1 MRRLLTALCALI
13 AIPADAARDGDALI
27 FDLSVAGVPIG
38 TASLRATGMG
48 DAYALQGEAD
58 FGFLFWGGQGG
69 AVAQGRVAGDRLT
82 PERYRLDYQGRREP
96 GLVEIG
102 FDGGRAVSFEREPP
116 IPPEYAEG
124 RIEVTEAHLANVLDP
139 LSAMVRLAPSN
150 VDPQTLC
157 SGVLPVFSGYT
168 RFDLHLDGALSGG
181 SEVEC
186 AVVYRPVAGHRPD
199 SPGVRRITRPGAI
212 RLALAPIGEGVWAPS
227 RVTVATRVGEFAAVR
242 R

>member
-13 AIPADAARDGDALI
+13 AIPADAARDGDTAI
-27 FDLSVAGVPIG
+27 YDLSVAGVSVG
-38 TASLRATGMG
+38 TASLRAIGMA

-69 AVAQGRVAGDRLT
+69 AVAQGRVSGDRLA
-82 PERYRLDYQGRREP
+82 PERYRLDYRGRSEP

-102 FDGGRAVSFEREPP
+102 FAEGRAVSFEREPP
-116 IPPEYAEG
+116 IPPEYSEG
-124 RIEVTEAHLANVLDP
+124 RIDVTEAHLAGVLDP

-168 RFDLHLDGALSGG
+168 RFDLELAGAVSGG
-181 SEVEC
+181 VEVEC
-186 AVVYRPVAGHRPD
+186 VVRYRPVAGHRPD
-199 SPGVRRITRPGAI
+199 SASVRRMTRPGAVT
-212 RLALAPIGEGVWAPS
+212 LTLAPMGEGLWAPS
-227 RVTVATRVGEFAAVR
+227 RLTVATRVGTFEAVR